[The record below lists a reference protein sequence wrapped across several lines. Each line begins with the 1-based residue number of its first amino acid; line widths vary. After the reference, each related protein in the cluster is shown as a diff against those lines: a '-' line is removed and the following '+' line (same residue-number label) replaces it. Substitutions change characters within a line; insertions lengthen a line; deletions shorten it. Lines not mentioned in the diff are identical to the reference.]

1 MKKSKKAAIM
11 KKDDELKGM
20 TDSIAEVF
28 GNNVQWVDPNND
40 KVVMELKDG
49 NLIDHED
56 QDEDEWRET
65 LFATVQNLS
74 KLPDDLKLDSSE
86 EEEMSSHIAMLNS
99 LTEKKARG
107 EYVPNNELEDL
118 SESISEFT
126 DRLLK
131 KHVKPRRR
139 RSKSNDHE

>member
-1 MKKSKKAAIM
+1 M
-11 KKDDELKGM
+11 
-20 TDSIAEVF
+20 
-28 GNNVQWVDPNND
+28 
-40 KVVMELKDG
+40 
-49 NLIDHED
+49 
-56 QDEDEWRET
+56 
-65 LFATVQNLS
+65 QNLS

>member
-1 MKKSKKAAIM
+1 M

-49 NLIDHED
+49 KLIDHED

-65 LFATVQNLS
+65 LLAQYAKQIFWQS
-74 KLPDDLKLDSSE
+74 K
-86 EEEMSSHIAMLNS
+86 N
-99 LTEKKARG
+99 KK
-107 EYVPNNELEDL
+107 
-118 SESISEFT
+118 FF
-126 DRLLK
+126 
-131 KHVKPRRR
+131 
-139 RSKSNDHE
+139 

>member
-1 MKKSKKAAIM
+1 M

>member
-1 MKKSKKAAIM
+1 M

-65 LFATVQNLS
+65 LLATVQNLS

>member
-65 LFATVQNLS
+65 LLATVQNLS